1 MDFLR
6 KLISVFMAVIVP
18 LSSLISLKKVTKGE
32 NYTQY
37 EWSEKEE
44 RQAEEMKMSEFDV
57 FVAPDGD
64 DANGGTLSAPVRS
77 IAAAKEKAKENREK
91 TDEPFTVWLRGGDYR
106 LYSPV
111 VFDSSDA
118 KNVTYRAYG
127 DEKVSLNAE
136 YDITDWSETEVNG
149 VKAFVR
155 EVPRELDF
163 NTLVRDDRE
172 LKATRYPESGYLTV
186 DRTDHSDGLYDESNR
201 PWDYTYGD
209 MAVPYPE
216 DCTLE
221 QLTLNENTVV
231 RVLHYWCAD
240 TSFFSRLDRE
250 QKKLFVTKPYT
261 MKVEKGDRFFLENVF
276 ELLNTPG
283 EWFFDKENSLVYYVP
298 EENETADSL
307 VLKACVNT
315 QLVNMENAEGITFE
329 GITFKNTD
337 WCYPALDPENSL
349 SAAGLKHPQAE
360 FDSEGAIRV
369 SASDGISFIGCD
381 FINIG
386 NTAIKFDRMVKN
398 SVVEKCYFNE
408 IGANCV
414 YIHGYNAKETERI
427 TENIRV
433 VNNRMDG
440 YGRVFADAIGVL
452 VTHGRNC
459 EISHNEISD
468 GYYTAISVGW
478 VWGYSYSVTCNN
490 KITDNLIYDIG
501 QGWLSDMGGIY
512 TLGIQPGTVISGNTI
527 HNVAADPGEG
537 GYGGW
542 GVYLDEGSSYIT
554 VKNNLAYDCGSQG
567 LHQHYGRDNTVT
579 NNIFAMNRLGQVRSS
594 RKEEHTAFY
603 LTGNIIAGDSA
614 MITNIENGKINDKG
628 NLYWDYSNG
637 KNVLSS
643 KTEDLSFNNRAYAP
657 YMKTAGYYKSAVFE
671 DPLFKDARGFDFNLA
686 ANSPAIEKIGFV
698 PWDYTLAGTDWK
710 A

>member
-6 KLISVFMAVIVP
+6 TLISIFMAVFVP
-18 LSSLISLKKVTKGE
+18 LSSLVCFRQTPKGE

-37 EWSEKEE
+37 EWSEKLE
-44 RQAEEMKMSEFDV
+44 RQARDMVKSGYDIYV
-57 FVAPDGD
+57 SADGND
-64 DANGGTLSAPVRS
+64 ENDGSFATPVKS
-77 IAAAKEKAKENREK
+77 IAAAKQKAKDNRAK

-111 VFDSSDA
+111 IFDASDA
-118 KNVTYRAYG
+118 ENVTYRAYEN
-127 DEKVSLNAE
+127 EKVSFNAE
-136 YDITDWSETEVNG
+136 YDITGWSETEVNG
-149 VKAFVR
+149 VKAFVCD
-155 EVPRELDF
+155 VPGELDF
-163 NTLVRDDRE
+163 NTLIKDDKV

-186 DRTDHSDGLYDESNR
+186 EKSDHSDGLFDESDR

-209 MAVPYPE
+209 MAIVYPE
-216 DCTLE
+216 DCALE

-240 TSFFSRLDRE
+240 TSFFARLDK
-250 QKKLFVTKPYT
+250 QQNKLFVTKPYT

-283 EWFFDKENSLVYYVP
+283 EWFFDKENSRVYYVP
-298 EENETADSL
+298 GEGETADTL

-315 QLVNMENAEGITFE
+315 QLINMENAHGITFE
-329 GITFKNTD
+329 DITFKNTD

-349 SAAGLKHPQAE
+349 ARAGLKHPQAE
-360 FDSEGAIRV
+360 FDSEGAVRV
-369 SASDGISFIGCD
+369 SASDGISFINCD
-381 FINIG
+381 FLNIG

-398 SVVEKCYFNE
+398 STVEKCRFNE

-414 YIHGYNAKETERI
+414 YIHGYNATEKERI

-433 VNNRMDG
+433 VNNRIEG

-452 VTHGRNC
+452 VTHARNC

-567 LHQHYGRDNTVT
+567 LHQHYGKDNTVT

-614 MITNIENGKINDKG
+614 MITNIECGKINDKG
-628 NLYWDYSNG
+628 NLYWDYKNG
-637 KNVLSS
+637 ENVLSS
-643 KTEDLSFNNRAYAP
+643 KNEDLSFDNRAYAP

-671 DPLFKDARGFDFNLA
+671 NPLFKDAHGFDFNLA

-698 PWDYTLAGTDWK
+698 PWDYTQAGTDWK